1 MARKGR
7 ISKIR
12 VLTYLRWFAESEV
25 EAIDRFRAHVHDAAA
40 AERRS
45 IERRANNLPSEIQEF
60 LADDLHELDAI
71 SDLADQLSIVALYS
85 VVEINTGQVLA
96 QRFGPAARKNASYI
110 KRLHKFLM
118 QQQRIDIKRIPHY
131 RAVNEL
137 RLLNNAVKHAGRV
150 TAELAREYPRWK
162 QGRKLT
168 GVGAAY
174 ERLRRPVP
182 SYILL
187 NVLNWG
193 SNNASL

>member
-12 VLTYLRWFAESEV
+12 VLTYLRGFAESEV

-71 SDLADQLSIVALYS
+71 SDLADQLSIVVLYS

-118 QQQRIDIKRIPHY
+118 QQQRIDIERIPHY

-168 GVGAAY
+168 GVGRLA
-174 ERLRRPVP
+174 ERLK
-182 SYILL
+182 L
-187 NVLNWG
+187 G
-193 SNNASL
+193 FK

>member
-12 VLTYLRWFAESEV
+12 VLTYLRGFAESEV

-85 VVEINTGQVLA
+85 VVEINTGRVLA

-168 GVGAAY
+168 GVGAA
-174 ERLRRPVP
+174 
-182 SYILL
+182 
-187 NVLNWG
+187 
-193 SNNASL
+193 

>member
-1 MARKGR
+1 MHCIPQNSTAG
-7 ISKIR
+7 
-12 VLTYLRWFAESEV
+12 AM
-25 EAIDRFRAHVHDAAA
+25 
-40 AERRS
+40 
-45 IERRANNLPSEIQEF
+45 
-60 LADDLHELDAI
+60 
-71 SDLADQLSIVALYS
+71 LSITTPAAGAITTTARRRRIAP
-85 VVEINTGQVLA
+85 EQINTGQVLA

-110 KRLHKFLM
+110 ERLHKFLM
-118 QQQRIDIKRIPHY
+118 QQQRIDIKRTPHY

>member
-1 MARKGR
+1 
-7 ISKIR
+7 
-12 VLTYLRWFAESEV
+12 
-25 EAIDRFRAHVHDAAA
+25 
-40 AERRS
+40 
-45 IERRANNLPSEIQEF
+45 
-60 LADDLHELDAI
+60 
-71 SDLADQLSIVALYS
+71 
-85 VVEINTGQVLA
+85 
-96 QRFGPAARKNASYI
+96 
-110 KRLHKFLM
+110 M
-118 QQQRIDIKRIPHY
+118 QQQRIDIKRTPHY

>member
-1 MARKGR
+1 
-7 ISKIR
+7 
-12 VLTYLRWFAESEV
+12 
-25 EAIDRFRAHVHDAAA
+25 
-40 AERRS
+40 
-45 IERRANNLPSEIQEF
+45 
-60 LADDLHELDAI
+60 
-71 SDLADQLSIVALYS
+71 
-85 VVEINTGQVLA
+85 
-96 QRFGPAARKNASYI
+96 
-110 KRLHKFLM
+110 M
-118 QQQRIDIKRIPHY
+118 QQQRIDITPHY

>member
-110 KRLHKFLM
+110 ERLHKFLM

-182 SYILL
+182 SYIFRLAERL
-187 NVLNWG
+187 KLG
-193 SNNASL
+193 FK

>member
-1 MARKGR
+1 LNWQKSDGCRDVLLRARNNALHSSKQHGR
-7 ISKIR
+7 CDAVDHHTGRWRNHNNSKKEKDC
-12 VLTYLRWFAESEV
+12 AE
-25 EAIDRFRAHVHDAAA
+25 
-40 AERRS
+40 
-45 IERRANNLPSEIQEF
+45 Q
-60 LADDLHELDAI
+60 
-71 SDLADQLSIVALYS
+71 
-85 VVEINTGQVLA
+85 INTGEALA
-96 QRFGPAARKNASYI
+96 QRFEPAARKNASYI
-110 KRLHKFLM
+110 ERLHKFLM
-118 QQQRIDIKRIPHY
+118 QQQRIDITPHY